1 MATIDLG
8 KIKLTWRGTYN
19 NSTAYVV
26 DDVVAYTDTGVI
38 STYICVAN
46 STGNAPSSSG
56 TAHASWQYMTKGV
69 ALSGS
74 ANGDIPYYNGSSY
87 VPLTAGTN
95 GFFLKT
101 QGAGAA
107 PVWAALNE
115 YDDTQVQNNIAL
127 LAFKIQT
134 QNSLVKFNLDDQIVD
149 EFIDQ
154 SGVDA
159 SASTGEA
166 FSAGGWLGLTG
177 TRNWWGDASDGI
189 GNITTNTDFV
199 VPNTSGSYDGDMVI
213 KNYESLTIGAGVTVS
228 TTQPCRGLLIF
239 VDGDCTLN
247 GTISMRG
254 KGPFADPTTSG
265 ASDNGTVD
273 TNGIRIPYLHS
284 GSSETLSSVSLA
296 GMGNDAV
303 ALASNFPAISSNG
316 KIFNIDRQGNNGGG
330 SVSGSSQNGNSGS
343 SGGNKTGGGGSG
355 GAHDSG
361 NSGAG
366 AYGSCWAG
374 GSAGGG
380 ARTNTATAATNW
392 AGPGGNASGGSS
404 ASTGGQG
411 NPHGT
416 NHSNAQQNSSG
427 DPEGV
432 GGMVGLFVKGNLTIG
447 SNGGIDCRGSR
458 ADTPSS
464 EGGGGSSGSGAILVG
479 YSGSLTNNG
488 SFNVSSV
495 AGNQNGSNGKG
506 GAGGA
511 GMTEVAQVDEAP
523 GTAGNMTLVSNTFT
537 ANAAPTK
544 GDFIMQYR
552 DTAGTNTIN
561 TDIKAYISR
570 DNGSTYTQAT
580 LVPQGTISGNIKLL
594 SAHNVTLG
602 GSATT
607 NLKWKI
613 ETLNQTSSKIA
624 KIDSVAIGW
633 SS

>member
-1 MATIDLG
+1 MAVIDLG

-87 VPLTAGTN
+87 VPLSAGTN

-228 TTQPCRGLLIF
+228 TAQPCRGLLIF

-316 KIFNIDRQGNNGGG
+316 KIFNIDRQGNNGGS

-355 GAHDSG
+355 GTARAVLSPFRGLGGDPREELRATAVMFNCKTDGAENNTFVVGNDFRQVALMRNPRIGPDSDDSAFVG
-361 NSGAG
+361 NSANTLKTLKLTSGGATFSPDKTILGASSNARALIDKVDSNRLYFHQTSVTGFTPFQEAETISEVDGAG
-366 AYGSCWAG
+366 TGSLD
-374 GSAGGG
+374 SAGADADTRAFDSADIDLSSGEILYIDN
-380 ARTNTATAATNW
+380 RAAITR
-392 AGPGGNASGGSS
+392 S
-404 ASTGGQG
+404 A
-411 NPHGT
+411 
-416 NHSNAQQNSSG
+416 AQQ
-427 DPEGV
+427 E
-432 GGMVGLFVKGNLTIG
+432 
-447 SNGGIDCRGSR
+447 
-458 ADTPSS
+458 
-464 EGGGGSSGSGAILVG
+464 
-479 YSGSLTNNG
+479 
-488 SFNVSSV
+488 
-495 AGNQNGSNGKG
+495 
-506 GAGGA
+506 
-511 GMTEVAQVDEAP
+511 
-523 GTAGNMTLVSNTFT
+523 
-537 ANAAPTK
+537 
-544 GDFIMQYR
+544 DF
-552 DTAGTNTIN
+552 
-561 TDIKAYISR
+561 
-570 DNGSTYTQAT
+570 
-580 LVPQGTISGNIKLL
+580 
-594 SAHNVTLG
+594 
-602 GSATT
+602 
-607 NLKWKI
+607 KI
-613 ETLNQTSSKIA
+613 IIQL
-624 KIDSVAIGW
+624 
-633 SS
+633 